1 MNIEA
6 RVRWLTIG
14 AEITIGF
21 GLLIAV
27 AAVPALNAPTEY
39 LLDLIY
45 FPVDGAQTMD
55 DPAHRLFSAIS
66 GGILAGW
73 GVMLFLVA
81 RKLYPQDPEL
91 GRSIIIA
98 SVATW
103 FVIDSA
109 GSVLAGAPLN
119 ALFNVGF
126 LLIFVLP
133 VWKRVAPDT
142 GTAAQAPGGAAT
154 ASD

>member
-1 MNIEA
+1 M
-6 RVRWLTIG
+6 
-14 AEITIGF
+14 
-21 GLLIAV
+21 LL
-27 AAVPALNAPTEY
+27 
-39 LLDLIY
+39 
-45 FPVDGAQTMD
+45 
-55 DPAHRLFSAIS
+55 
-66 GGILAGW
+66 
-73 GVMLFLVA
+73 LVS
-81 RKLYPQDPEL
+81 RKLYPKDPEL

-98 SVATW
+98 SIVTW

-133 VWKRVAPDT
+133 VWTRAEPALGD
-142 GTAAQAPGGAAT
+142 AAT